1 MSTVTRRLPPA
12 VTYVSPRLRRLA
24 ARGTSAGYRANSRL
38 AYWIAWLFPGSLVA
52 PSSLTIVVG
61 ALTVPRIAL
70 FLASVWTFREL
81 WRKLT
86 MGGYVPIASDLL
98 VPITA
103 IWMLV
108 TLGIHEGA
116 KGLVGYGAVAAI
128 EFALAYFLAR
138 VFFGTPAGFQQMV
151 RVLRFVAAILVVT
164 AFLDTISG
172 QHLIWTIGRIL
183 SRAPLDDIIV
193 KRFGLVRAQGSLEHP
208 ILFGVFFV
216 MCTLIIGHSALRAI
230 EKIGWIAVCVV
241 GILLPLSSAP
251 VLSLLMSIATILFL
265 RAFDRFPWRMLV
277 LAAAAIFA
285 LVTFFALV
293 DDPLT
298 TLIQNLT
305 YDPQTG
311 LFRVL
316 IWQWVGLNVERA
328 PWIGIG
334 FADWLR
340 SEEMPSSIDSLYL
353 IQTIRHGVPALILMV
368 LSFLSTGVTMPL
380 RPQRRYESERIT
392 VLRQGLA
399 IVIFIIV
406 FNAFTVHFWGSTWA
420 LLAIVLGAR
429 AGLTESIYLHPFT
442 RDDEPPSSALV
453 GSVEGS
459 PRVKRVLKRTMTG

>member
-1 MSTVTRRLPPA
+1 MA
-12 VTYVSPRLRRLA
+12 
-24 ARGTSAGYRANSRL
+24 YRADSRL
-38 AYWIAWLFPGSLVA
+38 AYRMAWLFPGSLIA
-52 PSSLTIVVG
+52 PSSLTIIVG
-61 ALTVPRIAL
+61 ALTLPRIAL
-70 FLASVWTFREL
+70 CIASVWTVREM

-98 VPITA
+98 VPFTA
-103 IWMLV
+103 AWMLV
-108 TLGIHEGA
+108 TLGIHEGT

-138 VFFGTPAGFQQMV
+138 VFFGTPTGFQQMV
-151 RVLRFVAAILVVT
+151 RVLRFVTAILVVT
-164 AFLDTISG
+164 AFLDTVSG
-172 QHLIWTIGRIL
+172 QHLAWAIGRGI
-183 SRAPLDDIIV
+183 SRALDLARQAPQDDIIV

-216 MCTLIIGHSALRAI
+216 VCIQIIGFSALRTI
-230 EKIGWIAVCVV
+230 EKTFWIGICLL
-241 GILLPLSSAP
+241 GLILPLSSAP
-251 VLSLLMSIATILFL
+251 LLSLVISIVTVLFL

-277 LAAAAIFA
+277 LVAAAVFA
-285 LVTFFALV
+285 LVALFLIV

-328 PWIGIG
+328 PWLGIG
-334 FADWLR
+334 FADWMR

-353 IQTIRHGVPALILMV
+353 IQAIRHGLPSLVLLV
-368 LSFLSTGVTMPL
+368 LSLLSTGVTMPL
-380 RPQRRYESERIT
+380 RPQIRYDSKRIAA
-392 VLRQGLA
+392 LRQGLA
-399 IVIFIIV
+399 ITIFIV
-406 FNAFTVHFWGSTWA
+406 LFNAFTVHFWGAIWT

-429 AGLTESIYLHPFT
+429 AGLTESVYLHPLA
-442 RDDEPPSSALV
+442 RDDEPPRTAVS

-459 PRVKRVLKRTMTG
+459 LRLKRTLRRAIPG